1 MIENTNEIASLI
13 RLLDDPDTEIFE
25 HVHDKLKSYG
35 SEVIEYLEGAF
46 EQAFDPIQQDRIANL
61 VHEIQFNS
69 VKNELQLWHKGGAFD
84 LLQGAII
91 INKYQYPDLDEQKI
105 INQIEAIK
113 RDIWLQ
119 MIYDASPSDH
129 VKLINHVMYGI
140 YGFSGN
146 ATNHQDPQNSYLSQV
161 LESKK
166 GNQIS
171 LAIIYS
177 IVALKLDIPVYG
189 VNLPQHFIL
198 AYLDESLQSEFDS
211 GILFYINAFNKGFIF
226 GRRDVDQFLKQL
238 NLKAEKQFYEPC
250 SNAEIIKRILRNL
263 ISAYEAL
270 GSTDKVRELTEL
282 LMIMGSSTGGN
293 IQWASDNARK

>member
-1 MIENTNEIASLI
+1 MIENTKEIASLI
-13 RLLDDPDTEIFE
+13 RLLDDPDMEVFE

-46 EQAFDPIQQDRIANL
+46 GEAFDTIQQDRIANL
-61 VHEIQFNS
+61 VHEIQFGS
-69 VKNELQLWHKGGAFD
+69 LKTDLQLWQQSGAFD
-84 LLQGAII
+84 LLQGALI
-91 INKYQYPDLDEQKI
+91 INKYQYPDLDEQKV

-119 MIYDASPSDH
+119 MIYDASPAEQ
-129 VKLINHVMYGI
+129 VKLINHVLYSI

-146 ATNHQDPQNSYLSQV
+146 ATNHKDPQNSYLSQV

-177 IVALKLDIPVYG
+177 IIAQKLDVPIYG

-198 AYLDESLQSEFDS
+198 AYLDESMENEFDG

-226 GRRDVDQFLKQL
+226 GRRDVDMFLKQL
-238 NLKAEKQFYEPC
+238 NLKPEKQFYEPC
-250 SNAEIIKRILRNL
+250 SNTDIIKRILRNL
-263 ISAYEAL
+263 ISSYEAL
-270 GSTDKVRELTEL
+270 GSSDKVRELTEL
-282 LMIMGSSTGGN
+282 LAI
-293 IQWASDNARK
+293 IE

>member
-1 MIENTNEIASLI
+1 
-13 RLLDDPDTEIFE
+13 
-25 HVHDKLKSYG
+25 
-35 SEVIEYLEGAF
+35 
-46 EQAFDPIQQDRIANL
+46 
-61 VHEIQFNS
+61 
-69 VKNELQLWHKGGAFD
+69 GAFD
-84 LLQGAII
+84 LLLGILT

-119 MIYDASPSDH
+119 MIYEASPADH
-129 VKLINHVMYGI
+129 IKLINHVFYTI
-140 YGFSGN
+140 HGFSGN
-146 ATNHQDPQNSYLSQV
+146 TTNHQDPQNSYLNQV
-161 LESKK
+161 LETKK

-177 IVALKLDIPVYG
+177 IIAQKLDIPVYG

-198 AYLDESLQSEFDS
+198 AYVDESAESEFDG

-250 SNAEIIKRILRNL
+250 SNADIIRRVLRNL
-263 ISAYEAL
+263 ISAYEKL
-270 GSTDKVRELTEL
+270 GSTEKVAELNEML
-282 LMIMGSSTGGN
+282 EILSPL
-293 IQWASDNARK
+293 

>member
-1 MIENTNEIASLI
+1 MIENSKEIESLI
-13 RLLDDPDTEIFE
+13 RLLDDPDAEIFE

-35 SEVIEYLEGAF
+35 SEVIEYLENAF
-46 EQAFDPIQQDRIANL
+46 EKAFDPIQQDRIANL
-61 VHEIQFNS
+61 VHEIQFGTL
-69 VKNELQLWHKGGAFD
+69 KTELQLWHQGGAFD
-84 LLQGAII
+84 LLQGALIL
-91 INKYQYPDLDEQKI
+91 NKYQYPDLDEQKI

-119 MIYDASPSDH
+119 MIYDASPAEH
-129 VKLINHVMYGI
+129 VKLINHVLYSI
-140 YGFSGN
+140 HGFSGN
-146 ATNHQDPQNSYLSQV
+146 TANHQDPQNSYLSQV
-161 LESKK
+161 LETKK

-177 IVALKLDIPVYG
+177 IIAQKLDIPIYG

-198 AYLDESLQSEFDS
+198 AYVDESLESEFEG

-226 GRRDVDQFLKQL
+226 GRRDVDMFLKQL

-250 SNAEIIKRILRNL
+250 SNTDIIKRILRNL

-270 GSTDKVRELTEL
+270 GSTDKVRELNEL
-282 LMIMGSSTGGN
+282 LDIVS
-293 IQWASDNARK
+293 KEL